1 MPRWVIDDLYRRI
14 VELDFGRVRFA
25 PSPFPDEALQ
35 EVKEVFGGLAPAV
48 WPQWQAKLEARTA
61 DDLEHLAAHE
71 TAIKEEIERTLAVG
85 RKVRRALTASGAPV
99 RATLLGISSDELEA
113 AIRHGRKIRTRYT
126 VLDVAAE
133 LEALEAFSV
142 LAGGGAP
149 L

>member
-1 MPRWVIDDLYRRI
+1 MVIDDVYRRI
-14 VELDFGRVRFA
+14 VELDFGRAHFA
-25 PSPFPDEALQ
+25 PNPSPDDALRDVM
-35 EVKEVFGGLAPAV
+35 EIFGALAPAV

-61 DDLEHLAAHE
+61 DDLKHLAAHE

-99 RATLLGISSDELEA
+99 RATRLGISSDELEA

-142 LAGGGAP
+142 FAGGGAP